1 MITREVWT
9 EERGFKSQIEN
20 AGKERMGRRGW
31 RRRRGLKL
39 LIQNAGWKKM
49 GRGYGERTL
58 KLQISKRRGGRKIE
72 VAE

>member
-31 RRRRGLKL
+31 RRRVGLKL

-49 GRGYGERTL
+49 GRGEGGENIEIADFKT
-58 KLQISKRRGGRKIE
+58 QGGKE
-72 VAE
+72 D